1 MIESKL
7 ISKALFTD
15 KSSINLEELLVQRGV
30 KSYASMEQTHSNTII
45 HAKKSGIYK
54 SDGIFTSSKNLG
66 LVVKTGDCMPILLK
80 DKKSIGVVHVGW
92 RGVKNKIINNA
103 IKHFNLSELLMS
115 VGPHAQSC
123 CYEVKEDV
131 SKYLYKYIDIR
142 EGKKYLDMS
151 QSLKE
156 LSNETGFQIE
166 VSKICT
172 ICDSSYNSYRENKTN
187 KRQYGFIWI

>member
-1 MIESKL
+1 
-7 ISKALFTD
+7 
-15 KSSINLEELLVQRGV
+15 
-30 KSYASMEQTHSNTII
+30 
-45 HAKKSGIYK
+45 
-54 SDGIFTSSKNLG
+54 
-66 LVVKTGDCMPILLK
+66 
-80 DKKSIGVVHVGW
+80 
-92 RGVKNKIINNA
+92 
-103 IKHFNLSELLMS
+103 MS

-142 EGKKYLDMS
+142 EGKEYLDMS

-166 VSKICT
+166 VSTICT